1 MNENNKTICFV
12 GAAVLVLAVAL
23 ATRAKTPVVNVSDKV
38 GKTLF
43 EKLDDPLKAKRLEID
58 TVDEATSQTRKLEVA
73 QVNGAWCLPSHQNY
87 LADAKDQVAS
97 AVTALMEMKVL
108 EPVQA
113 KDTKGL
119 PEHELY
125 GVVEPKPAEDQIG
138 QRGIGK
144 LVIVSDEAGKP
155 LARVIIGKE
164 DKSMKKDEFGG
175 SGPSQLRFA
184 RIPGQDQ
191 VYRVELKADKFSPKF
206 EDWIETDLLKLQPW
220 DVTEIKLR
228 DYSLLDAIS
237 SSGAYGKRLD
247 PRADIDLVFD
257 DKASKWELKQM
268 VEYKGRS
275 KDEAKLG
282 EDEELNTNKLND
294 MKNALGAL
302 KIIDVA
308 RKPAQLGA
316 NLRAGK
322 EAFNDEAVDSLQSRG
337 FYPQPVGED
346 QFEIFSNEGEAVVRM
361 KDGIEYV
368 LRFGKV
374 AGIDTGSDEKKA
386 DTEAKADTEK
396 GADASEEKSEKKD
409 KGGLSR
415 YIMVM
420 ARFNQDLLT
429 KPELE
434 PLPEAKKSADKD
446 KGADAKKADPKS
458 ADAKSADAK
467 GKDAKGAAPKVDAKA
482 DAKGAK
488 SADAKK
494 DEGKKDAS
502 KSGDAKSSDAK
513 SAAASESDKDASEDQ
528 EALDAERD
536 RVEAANKRKQDAF
549 DEKVKAGE
557 QKAKEL
563 NARFADWYYV
573 VGDDTY
579 HKIHLGKSDIVK
591 KKPKDTKD
599 SKDSAAATAPGNPFN
614 LNALPA
620 GKK

>member
-12 GAAVLVLAVAL
+12 GAAVLVLVAAF
-23 ATRAKTPVVNVSDKV
+23 ATRAKTPVVNVSDRV

-43 EKLDDPLKAKRLEID
+43 DKLDDPLKAKRLEID

-113 KDTKGL
+113 KDTKGV

-125 GVVEPKPAEDQIG
+125 GVVEPKPAEDQVG

-144 LVIVSDEAGKP
+144 LVVVSDAAGKS

-164 DKSMKKDEFGG
+164 DKPLKKDEFGG
-175 SGPSQLRFA
+175 AVPSQLRFV

-237 SSGAYGKRLD
+237 SSGAYGKKLD

-257 DKASKWELKQM
+257 DKTSKWELKQM

-275 KDEAKLG
+275 KEETKLG
-282 EDEELNTNKLND
+282 EDEELNTTKLND
-294 MKNALGAL
+294 MKNALGTL

-322 EAFNDEAVDSLQSRG
+322 EAFNDEALDSLQSRG

-346 QFEIFSNEGEAVVRM
+346 QFEIFSNEGQAVVQM

-374 AGIDTGSDEKKA
+374 AGIDTGGDEKKTDA
-386 DTEAKADTEK
+386 EPKAGTDK
-396 GADASEEKSEKKD
+396 NSDASDEKSEKKD
-409 KGGLSR
+409 KAGLSR

-434 PLPEAKKSADKD
+434 PLPDAKKSTDKA
-446 KGADAKKADPKS
+446 ADAKKT
-458 ADAKSADAK
+458 DAKSADAK
-467 GKDAKGAAPKVDAKA
+467 GKDAKAAAPKADAKA
-482 DAKGAK
+482 DAKDAKK

-494 DEGKKDAS
+494 DESKKDTSKSADT
-502 KSGDAKSSDAK
+502 KSGDAKS
-513 SAAASESDKDASEDQ
+513 AAGGESNKDAGDDQ

-536 RVEAANKRKQDAF
+536 RVEAANKRKQDTF
-549 DEKVKAGE
+549 DQKVKDGE

-573 VGDDTY
+573 VGEDTY
-579 HKIHLGKSDIVK
+579 RKIHVGKSDIVK

-599 SKDSAAATAPGNPFN
+599 NKDSAATTTPGNPFN

>member
-12 GAAVLVLAVAL
+12 GAAVFVLAVAF
-23 ATRAKTPVVNVSDKV
+23 ATRAKTPVVNVSDLV
-38 GKTLF
+38 GKSLF
-43 EKLDDPLKAKRLEID
+43 DKLDDPLKAKRLEID

-108 EPVQA
+108 DPVQA
-113 KDTKGL
+113 KDTKGV

-144 LVIVSDEAGKP
+144 LVIVSDAAGKP

-175 SGPSQLRFA
+175 SGPSQLRFV

-191 VYRVELKADKFSPKF
+191 VYRVQLKADKFSPKF
-206 EDWIETDLLKLQPW
+206 EDWIETDLLKLQSW

-237 SSGAYGKRLD
+237 SSGAYGKKLD

-257 DKASKWELKQM
+257 DKTSKWELKEM

-275 KDEAKLG
+275 KEQGKLG
-282 EDEELNTNKLND
+282 EDEELNTTKLND
-294 MKNALGAL
+294 MKVALGAL
-302 KIIDVA
+302 KIIDVT

-322 EAFNDEAVDSLQSRG
+322 EAFNDEALDSLQSRG
-337 FYPQPVGED
+337 FYPQPIGED
-346 QFEIFSNEGEAVVRM
+346 QFEIFSNEGQAVVRM

-374 AGIDTGSDEKKA
+374 AGIDTGTDEEKKMGA
-386 DTEAKADTEK
+386 EPKAD
-396 GADASEEKSEKKD
+396 ADKKSDAFDEKSEKKE
-409 KGGLSR
+409 KAGLSR

-420 ARFNQDLLT
+420 ARFNPDLLT

-434 PLPEAKKSADKD
+434 PLPEAKKAADKD
-446 KGADAKKADPKS
+446 KAADAKKS
-458 ADAKSADAK
+458 DAKSADAK
-467 GKDAKGAAPKVDAKA
+467 GKDAKGAAPKA
-482 DAKGAK
+482 DAKDAK

-494 DEGKKDAS
+494 DDSKK
-502 KSGDAKSSDAK
+502 DAK
-513 SAAASESDKDASEDQ
+513 SAPKSGEAKSADAGASEKDLAEDQ

-549 DEKVKAGE
+549 DQKVKDGE

-591 KKPKDTKD
+591 QKPKDTKD
-599 SKDSAAATAPGNPFN
+599 DKGSAAMTTPGNPFN

>member
-1 MNENNKTICFV
+1 MNENNRTICFV
-12 GAAVLVLAVAL
+12 GAAVLVLAAAF
-23 ATRAKTPVVNVSDKV
+23 ATRAKTPVVNVSDVV

-43 EKLDDPLKAKRLEID
+43 DRLDDPLKAKRIEID
-58 TVDEATSQTRKLEVA
+58 TIDESTAQTRKLEVA
-73 QVNGAWCLPSHQNY
+73 QVNGVWSLPSHENY

-97 AVTALMEMKVL
+97 AVTALMDMKVL
-108 EPVQA
+108 EPVG
-113 KDTKGL
+113 TKGAQ
-119 PEHELY
+119 EHELY
-125 GVVEPKPAEDQIG
+125 GVIEPKRDDESQIG

-155 LARVIIGKE
+155 LAHVIIGKE
-164 DKSMKKDEFGG
+164 DKSMKRDEFG
-175 SGPSQLRFA
+175 SAATSQLRFV

-191 VYRVELKADKFSPKF
+191 VYRVQLKADKFSPKF

-228 DYSLLDAIS
+228 DYSLVTV
-237 SSGAYGKRLD
+237 SSGGQLGKALQ
-247 PRADIDLVFD
+247 PRADLDLVFD
-257 DKASKWELKQM
+257 DKTSKWELKQM
-268 VEYKGRS
+268 LQYKGRS
-275 KDEAKLG
+275 KEEGKLG
-282 EDEELNTNKLND
+282 EDEELNTAKLND

-316 NLRAGK
+316 DLRAGK
-322 EAFNDEAVDSLQSRG
+322 DAFDDEAVLRNLAHNG
-337 FYPQPVGED
+337 FYPQPVGD
-346 QFEIFSNEGEAVVRM
+346 QFEIYSDEGEATVRM

-368 LRFGKV
+368 LRFGAV
-374 AGIDTGSDEKKA
+374 AGIETGSDEEKKTDTEPKADADKKA
-386 DTEAKADTEK
+386 D
-396 GADASEEKSEKKD
+396 ASDEKSEKKD

-420 ARFNQDLLT
+420 ARFNPDLLT

-446 KGADAKKADPKS
+446 KGADAKKS
-458 ADAKSADAK
+458 DAKSPDSK
-467 GKDAKGAAPKVDAKA
+467 GKDAKGAAPKA
-482 DAKGAK
+482 DAKSDAKDAK

-494 DEGKKDAS
+494 DDSKKDAKS
-502 KSGDAKSSDAK
+502 AAKSGDAKSADAG
-513 SAAASESDKDASEDQ
+513 ASDKDAGEDQ

-549 DEKVKAGE
+549 DEKVKTGE

-573 VGDDTY
+573 VGEDTY
-579 HKIHLGKSDIVK
+579 RKIHVGKSDIVK

-599 SKDSAAATAPGNPFN
+599 SKDSAAPTTPGNPFN

>member
-1 MNENNKTICFV
+1 MNENSKTICFV
-12 GAAVLVLAVAL
+12 GAAVLVLAVAF
-23 ATRAKTPVVNVSDKV
+23 ATRATTPVVNVSDLV

-43 EKLDDPLKAKRLEID
+43 DKLDDPLKAKRLEID
-58 TVDEATSQTRKLEVA
+58 TVDETTSQTRKLEVA

-87 LADAKDQVAS
+87 LADAKDQVVS
-97 AVTALMEMKVL
+97 AVTALMQMKVL
-108 EPVQA
+108 EPVQT
-113 KDTKGL
+113 KDTKGVS
-119 PEHELY
+119 EHELY

-164 DKSMKKDEFGG
+164 DKPVKRDEFGG
-175 SGPSQLRFA
+175 AVPSQLRFV
-184 RIPGQDQ
+184 RVPGRDQ
-191 VYRVELKADKFSPKF
+191 VYRVELKTDKFSPKF

-237 SSGAYGKRLD
+237 SSGAYGKKLD

-257 DKASKWELKQM
+257 DKTSKWDLKEM

-275 KDEAKLG
+275 KEQAKLG
-282 EDEELNTNKLND
+282 EDDELNTTKLND

-302 KIIDVA
+302 KIINVA

-322 EAFNDEAVDSLQSRG
+322 EAFNDEALASLERRG
-337 FYPQPVGED
+337 FIPQPVGED
-346 QFEIFSNEGEAVVRM
+346 QYEIYSNEGQATVRM

-368 LRFGKV
+368 LRFG
-374 AGIDTGSDEKKA
+374 AIEGIDNSSNEEKKTDAETKADADKQADPSDEKS
-386 DTEAKADTEK
+386 D
-396 GADASEEKSEKKD
+396 KKD

-420 ARFNQDLLT
+420 ARFNPDLLT

-446 KGADAKKADPKS
+446 KAADAKMS
-458 ADAKSADAK
+458 DAKSADAK
-467 GKDAKGAAPKVDAKA
+467 SKDAKGAAPKA
-482 DAKGAK
+482 DAKGAEAKKDDSKKDAGK
-488 SADAKK
+488 SADA
-494 DEGKKDAS
+494 
-502 KSGDAKSSDAK
+502 KSGDAKSAT
-513 SAAASESDKDASEDQ
+513 AGGSDKDSAEDQ

-536 RVEAANKRKQDAF
+536 RIEAANKRKQDAF
-549 DEKVKAGE
+549 DQKVKDGE

-573 VGDDTY
+573 VGEDTY
-579 HKIHLGKSDIVK
+579 RKIHLGKSDIVK

-599 SKDSAAATAPGNPFN
+599 SKDSAATSTPNNPFN

>member
-1 MNENNKTICFV
+1 
-12 GAAVLVLAVAL
+12 
-23 ATRAKTPVVNVSDKV
+23 
-38 GKTLF
+38 
-43 EKLDDPLKAKRLEID
+43 
-58 TVDEATSQTRKLEVA
+58 
-73 QVNGAWCLPSHQNY
+73 
-87 LADAKDQVAS
+87 
-97 AVTALMEMKVL
+97 MKVL
-108 EPVQA
+108 EPVQN
-113 KDTKGL
+113 KDTKGV

-125 GVVEPKPAEDQIG
+125 GVIEPKPAEDQIG

-175 SGPSQLRFA
+175 SGHSQLRFV

-237 SSGAYGKRLD
+237 SNGAYGKRLD
-247 PRADIDLVFD
+247 PRADIDLAFD
-257 DKASKWELKQM
+257 DKTSKWELRQM

-282 EDEELNTNKLND
+282 EDEELNTAKLND

-322 EAFNDEAVDSLQSRG
+322 EGFNEEAIDSLQSRG

-346 QFEIFSNEGEAVVRM
+346 QFEIFSNEGQAVVQM
-361 KDGIEYV
+361 KDGVEYV

-374 AGIDTGSDEKKA
+374 AGIDTGSDEKKT
-386 DTEAKADTEK
+386 DTETKADTDK
-396 GADASEEKSEKKD
+396 NADTGKNADASDEKPEKKD

-420 ARFNQDLLT
+420 ARFNPDLLT

-434 PLPEAKKSADKD
+434 PSPEAKKSTDKD
-446 KGADAKKADPKS
+446 KAADAKKT
-458 ADAKSADAK
+458 DAKSADAK
-467 GKDAKGAAPKVDAKA
+467 GKDAKGAAPKADAKA
-482 DAKGAK
+482 DAKDAK

-494 DEGKKDAS
+494 DEAKKAEAKKDAS
-502 KSGDAKSSDAK
+502 KSADAKSADAKSGDAK
-513 SAAASESDKDASEDQ
+513 SAASAASDKDAGEDQ

-536 RVEAANKRKQDAF
+536 RIEAANKRKQDAF

-557 QKAKEL
+557 QKVKEL

-573 VGDDTY
+573 VGEDTY
-579 HKIHLGKSDIVK
+579 RKIHLGKSDIVK

-599 SKDSAAATAPGNPFN
+599 SKDSAATPPGNPFN